1 MVGVFLGGIA
11 LYLRARCP
19 DQYAIIG
26 RIIYEDTAER
36 PDVDLDGD
44 GRGDHAGN
52 PLRS

>member
-1 MVGVFLGGIA
+1 MGVCLGGIT

-26 RIIYEDTAER
+26 RIIYEDIAER
-36 PDVDLDGD
+36 PDVDRD